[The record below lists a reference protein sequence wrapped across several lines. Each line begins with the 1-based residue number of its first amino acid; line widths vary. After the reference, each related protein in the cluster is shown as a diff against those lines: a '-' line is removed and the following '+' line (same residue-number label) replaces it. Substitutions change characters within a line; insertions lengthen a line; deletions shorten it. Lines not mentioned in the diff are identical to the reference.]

1 VAAALLLDDRGQREK
16 AEKEVNR
23 PVMQKGI
30 EVACL
35 VIQQSL
41 SGWQVIGKWDGLQRE
56 ANVLL
61 VNL

>member
-30 EVACL
+30 E
-35 VIQQSL
+35 
-41 SGWQVIGKWDGLQRE
+41 
-56 ANVLL
+56 
-61 VNL
+61 